1 MKRRR
6 SDFQYCEYFVRL
18 ILSLYFRSDITRAG
32 KKLTDGTG
40 RLIFDILVYKPEPS
54 IQYSLGKRPAERAC
68 EFDGSNADA
77 TRKVVGRP
85 STYRKKQ
92 HLRSHLRSYAA
103 TYGTPDI

>member
-40 RLIFDILVYKPEPS
+40 RLIFDILDNIPW
-54 IQYSLGKRPAERAC
+54 ER
-68 EFDGSNADA
+68 DQ
-77 TRKVVGRP
+77 RKGRAN
-85 STYRKKQ
+85 
-92 HLRSHLRSYAA
+92 LMAA
-103 TYGTPDI
+103 TLKESSWSPFNM